1 MSYSTGSH
9 TVFYHRY
16 HIVWITKYRYKVL
29 QGNRLQPEPLRRR
42 VAGVP
47 DDDAELFV
55 GHDRLAEAELGD
67 RGRDHGHG
75 LLIAARI
82 ARIRD
87 DPVDR
92 DLDDVHG
99 CLFGWRQGR
108 AAKAKRSRS
117 PRPFRFGAW
126 VRTRDAKKLNELAG
140 RPRRNDRHGRPPPA
154 GRKTKCPPTPIS
166 LFRGVGGL

>member
-67 RGRDHGHG
+67 
-75 LLIAARI
+75 
-82 ARIRD
+82 
-87 DPVDR
+87 
-92 DLDDVHG
+92 
-99 CLFGWRQGR
+99 
-108 AAKAKRSRS
+108 
-117 PRPFRFGAW
+117 
-126 VRTRDAKKLNELAG
+126 
-140 RPRRNDRHGRPPPA
+140 
-154 GRKTKCPPTPIS
+154 
-166 LFRGVGGL
+166 